1 MEEKLLDLFLRAC
14 RREPVERTPVWFM
27 RQAGRYQA
35 EYRKIRE
42 KYTLMEI
49 CQHPEVAAEVTLLPI
64 KQLGVDAAI
73 LFSDIMVPVHEAGIA
88 VDIQPNVGP
97 VIEEPIRESS
107 DVDRLRPLVPEEDVP
122 YVIETIRILQGE
134 LKVPLIGF
142 AGGPFTLA
150 SYLVEGRPTRKFH
163 KVKHMMFAMPD
174 VWHRLMDR
182 LCEIVIPFLEAQVQ
196 AGVQALQLFD
206 SWAGCLSPQDY
217 EEFVLPYSKR
227 IFDAVT
233 PLGVPKIHFGVGTA
247 ELLTLLRD
255 AGADVVGVDWVT
267 PLDEAWR
274 RIGYDT
280 AVQGNLEPN
289 LLLAPMDRVLDRTRD
304 VMRRAGGRPGHIFN
318 LGHGVL
324 PQTNPDTLKRIVE
337 TVHTYRHEE
346 DA

>member
-97 VIEEPIRESS
+97 VIEEPIRESR

-182 LCEIVIPFLEAQVQ
+182 LCEIVIPFLEAQVH
-196 AGVQALQLFD
+196 AGAQALQLFD

-255 AGADVVGVDWVT
+255 AGANVVGVDWVT